1 MFQDLFTTADKD
13 HDERDK
19 RELMEAAKAA
29 GPSVEAAVR
38 EYVRGLEE
46 GQYVA
51 HVDLADDLEVLTR
64 STAAYLATKTV
75 MTLAAREVPP
85 QTVFCFIVEPSPDD
99 RSRFGIIQI
108 VTDADG
114 PDLVNL
120 PFGTVTMHAYD
131 KPCRLRGV
139 LFTALVLEPVKG
151 DDDNPLLSIL
161 GLQELRGH
169 LDVVYSYRGDDGELR
184 FGLRRHALEIP
195 AVPDGFELASG
206 IYTGEH
212 VKVGPV
218 ETLGADEVPWH
229 AKAIM
234 DSLYRLNEAVLPR
247 HAEFNKFAMLK
258 KYAPE
263 NAQE

>member
-1 MFQDLFTTADKD
+1 MFQDLFTTVDKD

-64 STAAYLATKTV
+64 STAAYLATKMV
-75 MTLAAREVPP
+75 MTLAAHEVPP
-85 QTVFCFIVEPSPDD
+85 QTIFCFIVEPSPDD

-108 VTDADG
+108 VTNAQG
-114 PDLVNL
+114 SDLVDL
-120 PFGTVTMHAYD
+120 PFGAATMHGYD

-169 LDVVYSYRGDDGELR
+169 LKVVYSYRGDDGELR

-195 AVPDGFELASG
+195 AVPDE
-206 IYTGEH
+206 TGEH

-234 DSLYRLNEAVLPR
+234 DALYRLNEAVLPR

>member
-19 RELMEAAKAA
+19 RELNRLEAAKAA

-38 EYVRGLEE
+38 EYVRGVEE

-64 STAAYLATKTV
+64 SAAAYLAMKMT

-85 QTVFCFIVEPSPDD
+85 QTIFCFIAEPSPDD
-99 RSRFGIIQI
+99 RSRFGIIQ
-108 VTDADG
+108 
-114 PDLVNL
+114 
-120 PFGTVTMHAYD
+120 
-131 KPCRLRGV
+131 
-139 LFTALVLEPVKG
+139 
-151 DDDNPLLSIL
+151 
-161 GLQELRGH
+161 QELRGH
-169 LDVVYSYRGDDGELR
+169 LKVFYSYRGDDGELR

-195 AVPDGFELASG
+195 AVPDG
-206 IYTGEH
+206 TGEH

-234 DSLYRLNEAVLPR
+234 DALYRLNEAVLPR